1 MDSDDQNFNKKCDI
15 DDDDDDVLV
24 EYKVDTK
31 CCDKINGIEG
41 SQYLDAN
48 GNTVNG
54 DNQSSKNNEYDECDC
69 VGVEID
75 SQVKS
80 TLSESNE
87 VHKKNDSVMKK
98 LMALA
103 LDDYGEKTRKHDS
116 LDAFL
121 AFFVVS
127 IDAFIKGIPD
137 FDFFVKS

>member
-1 MDSDDQNFNKKCDI
+1 MDSDDQNSNKKCEID

-31 CCDKINGIEG
+31 CCDKINSIEG

-48 GNTVNG
+48 GNTVSG
-54 DNQSSKNNEYDECDC
+54 DNQSKNNEFVECDC

-87 VHKKNDSVMKK
+87 VHKKDDSVMKK

-103 LDDYGEKTRKHDS
+103 LDDYGELMRKLDHAEAFVGYSSPVSSCVSSQRESEVIPTS
-116 LDAFL
+116 L
-121 AFFVVS
+121 
-127 IDAFIKGIPD
+127 
-137 FDFFVKS
+137 

>member
-24 EYKVDTK
+24 EYKVDAK
-31 CCDKINGIEG
+31 CCDKINGTEG

-54 DNQSSKNNEYDECDC
+54 NNQSKSSEFVECDC

-87 VHKKNDSVMKK
+87 VHKKDDSVMKK

-103 LDDYGEKTRKHDS
+103 LDDYGELTTKYDRDS
-116 LDAFL
+116 
-121 AFFVVS
+121 
-127 IDAFIKGIPD
+127 
-137 FDFFVKS
+137 